1 MLLKIFYHIFQKY
14 FSSLLKNI
22 SRLKY
27 FSCLLTCIHGDCEH
41 GRDVDCLD
49 VEELHGV
56 DGRHGEGGG
65 LLVGVV
71 QLVEVLTHKT
81 ISRSVND

>member
-1 MLLKIFYHIFQKY
+1 MLKIFHHNKH
-14 FSSLLKNI
+14 FSKRFLSLFKNI
-22 SRLKY
+22 FISKY
-27 FSCLLTCIHGDCEH
+27 CVLTCIHGDCEH

-81 ISRSVND
+81 ISRAVND